1 MSREKGFFLYGKQ
14 IVSLKTEKTTTW
26 VKQLIKDGGKCLWA
40 MQFSILIILNQ
51 LNVVVVAYIFPW
63 VANMWTNSNNNRK
76 QTLTQGCQDVYKI
89 YMDGSFLYVIKCF
102 QHWNASTSLNFQLNI
117 QRNTLVL
124 KTSPKQS
131 YY

>member
-14 IVSLKTEKTTTW
+14 IVSLKTEKKTTTW

-51 LNVVVVAYIFPW
+51 LNVVVVAYLVPW

-89 YMDGSFLYVIKCF
+89 YMDGSFLCYKMFSALKCF
-102 QHWNASTSLNFQLNI
+102 HISNFQLII